1 MFAIISSGGK
11 QYKVSQNSVLTVN
24 KLTGEPGDKIT
35 IDEVLFASDGKEFSL
50 GDPQIKGAKVNLEI
64 LK

>member
-11 QYKVSQNSVLTVN
+11 QYKVSQNSVLIVN

-50 GDPQIKGAKVNLEI
+50 G
-64 LK
+64 